1 MPFYQETRTMR
12 AAAIGT
18 IMPWTGPL
26 SKIPDGWIICSGGSI
41 AASDYPLLARAIQD
55 NYNPNATST
64 FGGQF
69 PSYEGDI
76 FLPALTN
83 KPLVDIETSYFG
95 SGSGATGHPQDTPAL
110 AQSEITPFIG
120 LNSDNGFSSTI
131 NNVVTDVVFDLQ
143 ERTFPAGDDVT
154 NSYYFGKVRG
164 NTVVEGSGEAARTV
178 FFGPRKL
185 GRSHVKSHKHG
196 GRVIETITRLPS
208 AQPGEGVVP
217 YADITYNFTS
227 DIEERPFVPGPQG
240 DVAIFTYEQ
249 VVGGST
255 GAARGDQDGWGSGP
269 QGRVIAPIEAEN
281 PPVNWTPNQ
290 CSGTPIKEQI
300 TEPSNKRT
308 FQHVGGSTATVNVL
322 MDGLSQF
329 DAGVSGSDNSG
340 RPMKY
345 GTNGQNINIPNGQ
358 SSFYPDILYTTGLS
372 ANDVVS
378 YDTLMSNPGWKFE
391 LTQASTA
398 TQDQILSHTHDEF
411 DVTFTRSG
419 LKPDTSIN
427 VAVWA
432 ETGKLNLDNAR
443 NVGVLQIDMN
453 ISQPGMS
460 CIYVIRA
467 Y

>member
-26 SKIPDGWIICSGGSI
+26 SKVPDGWIICAGGSV
-41 AASDYPLLARAIQD
+41 AAKDYPLLARAIQD
-55 NYNPNATST
+55 NYNPGSTST

-69 PSYEGDI
+69 PSFEGDI
-76 FLPALTN
+76 FLPALTG
-83 KPLVDIETSYFG
+83 KPLVDIEASYFG
-95 SGSGATGHPQDTPAL
+95 AGGTGNQQDTPAL
-110 AQSEITPFIG
+110 AQAEITPFIG

-131 NNVVTDVVFDLQ
+131 NNVVTDVVFDLV
-143 ERTFPAGDDVT
+143 EREFPAGTDVT

-185 GRSHVKSHKHG
+185 GRSHIKSHKHG
-196 GRVIETITRLPS
+196 GRVIETITQLPS
-208 AQPGEGVVP
+208 ARPGEGVVP
-217 YADITYNFTS
+217 FADITYNFTS
-227 DIEERPFVPGPQG
+227 DIAERPFVPGPQG
-240 DVAIFTYEQ
+240 DTAIFTYEQ
-249 VVGGST
+249 VVGGAN
-255 GAARGDQDGWGSGP
+255 GADRGNQDGWGSGP
-269 QGRVIAPIEAEN
+269 AGRIIGAINAES
-281 PPVNWTPNQ
+281 PPVNWTPKN
-290 CSGTPIKEQI
+290 CVGSPIKNTF
-300 TEPSNKRT
+300 TEPSNSRSFAHTGGTTATKNVLMAGLET
-308 FQHVGGSTATVNVL
+308 FDRGVGGS
-322 MDGLSQF
+322 
-329 DAGVSGSDNSG
+329 DNAG

-345 GTNGQNINIPNGQ
+345 GPGGVDVIIPNGQ
-358 SSFYPDILYTTGLS
+358 SSFYPDVLYTTGLS
-372 ANDVVS
+372 ASSVVS
-378 YDTLMSNPGWKFE
+378 YDTLMSNPGWNFE
-391 LTQASTA
+391 IKEASTA

-427 VAVWA
+427 VGVWA
-432 ETGKLNLDNAR
+432 ETGKLNLDNDR

>member
-1 MPFYQETRTMR
+1 MPFYQQTRTMR

-18 IMPWTGPL
+18 IMPWTGPI
-26 SKIPDGWIICSGGSI
+26 SKIPDGWIVCAGGAV

-55 NYNPNATST
+55 NYNPSATST

-76 FLPALTN
+76 YLPALTG
-83 KPLVDIETSYFG
+83 KPLVDIEASYFG
-95 SGSGATGHPQDTPAL
+95 TGSGATGHPQDTPAL

-131 NNVVTDVVFDLQ
+131 NNVVTDVVFDLV
-143 ERTFPAGDDVT
+143 EREFPAGEDVAS
-154 NSYYFGKVRG
+154 SYYFGKVRG
-164 NTVVEGSGEAARTV
+164 NTVAEGSGEASRTIY
-178 FFGPRKL
+178 FGPRKL
-185 GRSHVKSHKHG
+185 GRSHIKSHKHG
-196 GRVIETITRLPS
+196 GRNIETIARLPQ

-217 YADITYNFTS
+217 YGDITFNFDTDIS
-227 DIEERPFVPGPQG
+227 DPEPGPFG
-240 DVAIFTYEQ
+240 DIHDLSYELVQ
-249 VVGGST
+249 TGSG
-255 GAARGDQDGWGSGP
+255 GAARGAQDGWGSGP
-269 QGRVIAPIEAEN
+269 AGRVVAPIQAES
-281 PPVNWTPNQ
+281 PPVNWTPQQ
-290 CSGTPIKEQI
+290 CDATPIKATI
-300 TEPSNKRT
+300 TEPSNERT
-308 FQHVGGSTATVNVL
+308 FQHIGGTTKTVNVL
-322 MDGLSQF
+322 MDGLAGF
-329 DAGVSGSDNSG
+329 DAGVTGSDNSG

-345 GTNGQNINIPNGQ
+345 GQNGLDINIPNGQ
-358 SSFYPDILYTTGLS
+358 SSFYPDILYTVGLT

-378 YDTLMSNPGWKFE
+378 YDTLQSNPGWDFMKNS
-391 LTQASTA
+391 QSVA
-398 TQDQILSHTHDEF
+398 TQDQIFAHTHDEF
-411 DVTFTRSG
+411 DVTFDRAG

-432 ETGKLNLDNAR
+432 ETGKLNLDNDR